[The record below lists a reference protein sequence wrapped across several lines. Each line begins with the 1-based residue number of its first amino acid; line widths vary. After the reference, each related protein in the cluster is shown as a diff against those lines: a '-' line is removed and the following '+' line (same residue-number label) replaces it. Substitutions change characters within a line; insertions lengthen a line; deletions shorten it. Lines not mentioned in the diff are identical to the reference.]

1 MILCGNPL
9 PWVSSLKHLGTQI
22 TNSVDGCQQDIK
34 QKIASY
40 IHHNCNLN
48 QEFKF
53 AHPDTRIKVNGIY
66 NCHFS
71 GSQLCDLSSSGVAS
85 FEAAFNRSVKVMA
98 DLPYPTHRYI
108 VGSLAGGHMKV
119 KIMKNYLG
127 FIKRVRESPKFVLRQ
142 LYQLASND
150 TRTVTGSNLRSI
162 LVMTNMIKVADLYP
176 GVVDKIKYL
185 KAEESELWRL
195 GLIGELLDIKY
206 GIISPPNGWSEADL
220 EKVLN
225 VTCSQ

>member
-1 MILCGNPL
+1 M
-9 PWVSSLKHLGTQI
+9 
-22 TNSVDGCQQDIK
+22 DGCQQDIK

-40 IHHNCNLN
+40 IHYNCNLN

-71 GSQLCDLSSSGVAS
+71 GSQLWDLSSSGVAS

-108 VGSLAGGHMKV
+108 VGSLAGGHMKI

-127 FIKRVRESPKFVLRQ
+127 FIKRVRGSPKFVLRQ
-142 LYQLASND
+142 LYQLSCND

-162 LVMTNMIKVADLYP
+162 LVMTNMIKVAGLYP

-185 KAEESELWRL
+185 EAEDSELWRL

-206 GIISPPNGWSEADL
+206 GIISPPDGWSEADL

-225 VTCSQ
+225 VTCTQ